1 MRPGFA
7 FAYRDKG
14 FPRKLLKGKSARIV
28 VTMGIPSMFYRLY
41 YRAHSVRSLA
51 RNILGFVGIDP
62 VQMTL
67 IGNVENLG
75 QQGRLEWIERL
86 DQLGRK
92 AT

>member
-1 MRPGFA
+1 
-7 FAYRDKG
+7 
-14 FPRKLLKGKSARIV
+14 
-28 VTMGIPSMFYRLY
+28 
-41 YRAHSVRSLA
+41 
-51 RNILGFVGIDP
+51 
-62 VQMTL
+62 MTL